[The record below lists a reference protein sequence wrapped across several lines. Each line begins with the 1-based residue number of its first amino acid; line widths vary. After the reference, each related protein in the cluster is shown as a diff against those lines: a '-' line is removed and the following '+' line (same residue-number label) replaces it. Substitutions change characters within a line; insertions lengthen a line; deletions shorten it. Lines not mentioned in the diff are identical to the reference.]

1 MNNMSYMQQLQFD
14 RIEKKLDRIIQQ
26 QERELI
32 KMAKLDDAITALTAE
47 VSKDTTVI
55 ASAITLIK
63 GIAAQIQAAV
73 DAALAAGATPAQLK
87 ALTDLQASVA
97 ANDTALAA
105 AVAAGTPPPPPVTTQ
120 SHPK

>member
-47 VSKDTTVI
+47 VAKDTTVI

-105 AVAAGTPPPPPVTTQ
+105 AVAAGTPPPVVP
-120 SHPK
+120 